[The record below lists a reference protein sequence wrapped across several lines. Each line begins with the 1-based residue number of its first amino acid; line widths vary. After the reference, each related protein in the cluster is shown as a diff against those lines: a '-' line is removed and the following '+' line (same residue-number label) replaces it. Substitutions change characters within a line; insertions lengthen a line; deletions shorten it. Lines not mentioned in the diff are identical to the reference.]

1 MSARSSYSCFSCFH
15 FFLLVVLALFRLC
28 SSNQNSQCNDVER
41 QALLQFKHGLTDESQ
56 RLASWVAEN
65 KDCCTWAG
73 IACENSTGHVH
84 GIHLRGLDGHC
95 GYQDYDLTG
104 YEEPSKQKLK
114 GAISRSL
121 LDLKQLKHLDLSCND
136 FGYIQVPKF
145 IGSFQ
150 NLRYLNLSRSN
161 FGGSIPPQLG
171 NLSELHVL
179 CLGSFHDDP
188 FERTS
193 MANMKWLSSLGMLHH
208 MDMSGVDLS
217 KATNW
222 LQVIN
227 TLPSLVQLHLSG
239 CELSNLHMYVP
250 SVNLTSLSV
259 LDLSQNYFSSA
270 VSQWIFSVTSLVSL
284 DLSWCNFHGPI
295 PSFRNL
301 TSLELL
307 HVAETKFMN
316 SSSIFQELSGTNL
329 VSLDIESCGI
339 SSSLLDSLQNLT
351 NLISLDLSQNQLTK
365 RIPKSLGNFC
375 NLREIDLSR
384 NNIVNISLTYF
395 LESFFECKSP
405 ALESLSLIRNHIT
418 GIIPHSIGNLS
429 FLRTLD
435 LSDNQIS
442 GPIPYSIGRLL
453 SLEGLDFSYNQING
467 SFPDSIGQL
476 SSLEIL
482 DASFNK
488 LDGNLPDSIG
498 QLSSLVDLP
507 HSIGQLSSL
516 EELSISYNRLDGS
529 LPDSLGQLSK
539 LTSLDFSYNL
549 LTGVMTE
556 AHFIKLVSLKDLKGS
571 ANKLILRLQA
581 ANWIPPFQL
590 EYLSLINWVLGPQF
604 PLWLQSQKDLM
615 ELDICNTGISSPMPE
630 SFVRSFSNLYYLN
643 MSNNHIRGPLTFSG
657 IPATL
662 EIIDISSN
670 GFWGS
675 LHPLLCSSGVTS
687 TYFLNLGNNNLS
699 GEVPE
704 CWEKWPEL
712 VLLNLEN
719 NSLSGEIPRTLGSLN
734 LQYLNMHGNKF
745 SGRLHSS
752 LMNLTE
758 LDVLELGRNELTGSI
773 PTWIGRKLTRLRIL
787 NLRSNRFAGNIPHE
801 LCHIRHIQILDLA
814 HNNLSGNVPRCFNNF
829 SILSGIERNSRN
841 DFAYVSSGHRTPIA
855 GDSLVTNGREDT
867 YSSILPLVMLI
878 DLSCNNL
885 TGYIP
890 SELMSLLELKS
901 LNLSR
906 NQLSGS
912 IPEKIGNMKELIS
925 LDLSVNWLSGE
936 LPMSLSK
943 LNFLSSFN
951 VSFNSLTGR
960 IPTSTQLQSF
970 SESSFFGNKLC
981 GAPLTETNGCERVK
995 AATHTIGEKKEEDGA
1010 DWGLIISIVV
1020 GFVCGFWM
1028 IMGPLIV
1035 RRSWRIAYFSFVS
1048 NLRYMVYDVIHKY
1061 CCHMFSS

>member
-65 KDCCTWAG
+65 KNCCTWAG

-161 FGGSIPPQLG
+161 FSGSIPPQLG

-179 CLGSFHDDP
+179 CHGSFHDDP

-301 TSLELL
+301 TSLEFL
-307 HVAETKFMN
+307 HVAGTKFMN
-316 SSSIFQELSGTNL
+316 SSSIFQELSSTNL

-405 ALESLSLIRNHIT
+405 ALESLSLIGNHIT
-418 GIIPHSIGNLS
+418 
-429 FLRTLD
+429 
-435 LSDNQIS
+435 
-442 GPIPYSIGRLL
+442 
-453 SLEGLDFSYNQING
+453 GLDFSYNQING

-498 QLSSLVDLP
+498 QLSSLVELSISNNRLDGSLPDSIGQLSSLEKLSISYNRLGGSLP

-615 ELDICNTGISSPMPE
+615 ELDICNTGIC
-630 SFVRSFSNLYYLN
+630 RSL
-643 MSNNHIRGPLTFSG
+643 
-657 IPATL
+657 A
-662 EIIDISSN
+662 ED
-670 GFWGS
+670 
-675 LHPLLCSSGVTS
+675 
-687 TYFLNLGNNNLS
+687 
-699 GEVPE
+699 EVKP
-704 CWEKWPEL
+704 
-712 VLLNLEN
+712 
-719 NSLSGEIPRTLGSLN
+719 
-734 LQYLNMHGNKF
+734 
-745 SGRLHSS
+745 
-752 LMNLTE
+752 
-758 LDVLELGRNELTGSI
+758 
-773 PTWIGRKLTRLRIL
+773 
-787 NLRSNRFAGNIPHE
+787 
-801 LCHIRHIQILDLA
+801 
-814 HNNLSGNVPRCFNNF
+814 
-829 SILSGIERNSRN
+829 
-841 DFAYVSSGHRTPIA
+841 
-855 GDSLVTNGREDT
+855 
-867 YSSILPLVMLI
+867 
-878 DLSCNNL
+878 
-885 TGYIP
+885 
-890 SELMSLLELKS
+890 
-901 LNLSR
+901 
-906 NQLSGS
+906 
-912 IPEKIGNMKELIS
+912 
-925 LDLSVNWLSGE
+925 
-936 LPMSLSK
+936 
-943 LNFLSSFN
+943 
-951 VSFNSLTGR
+951 
-960 IPTSTQLQSF
+960 
-970 SESSFFGNKLC
+970 
-981 GAPLTETNGCERVK
+981 
-995 AATHTIGEKKEEDGA
+995 
-1010 DWGLIISIVV
+1010 
-1020 GFVCGFWM
+1020 
-1028 IMGPLIV
+1028 
-1035 RRSWRIAYFSFVS
+1035 
-1048 NLRYMVYDVIHKY
+1048 
-1061 CCHMFSS
+1061 